1 MISDPSSRTLVVPVR
16 RVGGAGAFHLRAGT
30 SEDVDALVRLERDC
44 FAGDRIG
51 PRSWRRLIG
60 SGSASV
66 TVVESAGCIVAAT
79 VLLFR
84 RNTSV
89 ARLYSIAV
97 APVSR
102 GNGLSRL
109 LMQNAIDCAHA
120 SRSALLRLETREEN
134 VKAQALFES
143 CGFSRF
149 GRREG
154 YYEDGASA
162 LLYERALWDREAAES
177 AVALRCP
184 FYAQTLDFT
193 CGPCSLLM
201 AMAAL
206 DSTTR
211 VDRTNEIRLWREST
225 TVYLAAGHGGCGPF
239 GLAVAALRRGF
250 DVRVHAPPGEAMF
263 IDSVRDPRKKEV
275 IELVEADFRA
285 EVMSSDRA
293 EIIHSPVSAADV
305 VAHLAGGRVP
315 IVLTSLWRLHG
326 ERGPHW
332 VVVTGFDGM
341 VFRLLDPIAPPNTE
355 DPGIPV
361 SLDEFRRIT
370 RYGKRR
376 QTAAIILCKET

>member
-1 MISDPSSRTLVVPVR
+1 MR
-16 RVGGAGAFHLRAGT
+16 ALRPEAPEGYRLRPGR
-30 SEDVDALVRLERDC
+30 SGDAAALAQLEHDC
-44 FAGDRIG
+44 FAGDRISA
-51 PRSWRRLIG
+51 RNWRRLAG
-60 SGSASV
+60 SGTALI
-66 TVVESAGCIVAAT
+66 TVVEKGRTVVAAT
-79 VLLFR
+79 VLLYR

-97 APVSR
+97 APAAR
-102 GNGLSRL
+102 GHGLSRL
-109 LMQNAIDCAHA
+109 LLEHALARAHA
-120 SRSALLRLETREEN
+120 DRSAVLRLETREDN
-134 VKAQALFES
+134 VRAQALFES
-143 CGFSRF
+143 CGFGRF
-149 GRREG
+149 GRRDG
-154 YYEDGASA
+154 YYEDGAAA
-162 LLYERALWDREAAES
+162 LLYEKTLWDREGATP

-206 DSTTR
+206 DPRTR
-211 VDRTNEIRLWREST
+211 IDRTSEIRLWREST

-239 GLAVAALRRGF
+239 GLAAAALRRGF
-250 DVRVHAPPGEAMF
+250 DVRVHAPPGDAMF

-285 EVMSSDRA
+285 EVLRCAKA
-293 EIIHSPVSAADV
+293 EVSHSPVSAAAIM
-305 VAHLAGGRVP
+305 AHLAAGRVP
-315 IVLTSLWRLHG
+315 IVLISLWRLHG

-332 VVVTGFDGM
+332 VVVTGFDGA
-341 VFRLLDPIAPPNTE
+341 VFRLLDPIATPGNQ

-376 QTAAIILCKET
+376 QTAAIILSKET

>member
-1 MISDPSSRTLVVPVR
+1 MMSDPSLPLASSHGPAP
-16 RVGGAGAFHLRAGT
+16 GFHLRVANTG
-30 SEDVDALVRLERDC
+30 DAVALAQLERDC
-44 FAGDRIG
+44 FPGDRIG
-51 PRSWRRLIG
+51 ERSWRRLIA
-60 SGSASV
+60 SGSTRV
-66 TVVESAGCIVAAT
+66 TVVESAGRVAAAS
-79 VLLFR
+79 VLLYR

-97 APVSR
+97 GPALR
-102 GNGLSRL
+102 GHGLSRL
-109 LMQNAIDCAHA
+109 LLEHAIESAHGRRA
-120 SRSALLRLETREEN
+120 ALLRLETREDN
-134 VKAQALFES
+134 VRAEGLFES

-149 GRREG
+149 GRREA
-154 YYEDGASA
+154 YYDDGAAA
-162 LLYERALWDREAAES
+162 LLYERTLWDREGATS

-206 DSTTR
+206 DPST
-211 VDRTNEIRLWREST
+211 VIDRTSEIRLWREST

-239 GLAVAALRRGF
+239 GLAAAALRRGF
-250 DVRVHAPPGEAMF
+250 DVLVHAPPGEAMF

-275 IELVEADFRA
+275 IALVEADFRA
-285 EVMSSDRA
+285 EVLQCANA
-293 EIIHSPVSAADV
+293 EVDHSPVSAAGI
-305 VAHLAGGRVP
+305 VAHLASGRIPV
-315 IVLTSLWRLHG
+315 VLISLWRLHG

-332 VVVTGFDGM
+332 VVVTGFDGA
-341 VFRLLDPIAPPNTE
+341 VFRLLDPIATPSGQ

-376 QTAAIILCKET
+376 QTSAIILSKET